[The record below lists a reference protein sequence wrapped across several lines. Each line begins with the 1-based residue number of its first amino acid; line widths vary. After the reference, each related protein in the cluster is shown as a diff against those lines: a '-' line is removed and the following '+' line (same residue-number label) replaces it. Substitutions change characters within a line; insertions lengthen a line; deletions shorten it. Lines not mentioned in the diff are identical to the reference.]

1 MAGTI
6 TATGANQ
13 HQWRFAQ
20 PSLGASENAPVA
32 VERTA
37 TVTYQCR
44 CVITATGSAQWR
56 WRDPRDFRTVPMHPA
71 IYPPRLH
78 GALACK
84 PHFTPGRLIKGTY
97 GTSISSLD
105 RAIHRRPARIYMGK
119 KPGGGGWL
127 ATVRKVFKTSPSC
140 PTNKNYSNKGTG
152 GGEEEQEAAEI
163 VSDEHFPP
171 ADTSPDA
178 TTNEVV
184 VTRRREFHHGGVEA
198 EARRARRA
206 MASRVARIAA
216 LRGREERAAVRI
228 QAFYRGY
235 LALVRAQARVRR
247 TQTHRLLFLDDH
259 VVRRPP
265 RNSINDNNASPFHRG
280 WDAVIRSGATTE
292 PAYTAFGY
300 QDKPNGAAGWHW
312 PLEPC
317 TPPSIGPP
325 AQGGV
330 SVEID
335 PSRRPKIS
343 PPKDL
348 YPVVRAEVPSYMAAT
363 QSARAKARM
372 ASPAPRAHV
381 RSRSGS
387 VALGAAGP
395 GGSTASSGWSTSNN
409 GAPQ

>member
-1 MAGTI
+1 
-6 TATGANQ
+6 
-13 HQWRFAQ
+13 
-20 PSLGASENAPVA
+20 
-32 VERTA
+32 
-37 TVTYQCR
+37 
-44 CVITATGSAQWR
+44 
-56 WRDPRDFRTVPMHPA
+56 
-71 IYPPRLH
+71 
-78 GALACK
+78 
-84 PHFTPGRLIKGTY
+84 
-97 GTSISSLD
+97 
-105 RAIHRRPARIYMGK
+105 MGK

-235 LALVRAQARVRR
+235 LARRALRALRGLVRLQALVRGHQVRRQVHLTMRCMQALVRAQARVRR